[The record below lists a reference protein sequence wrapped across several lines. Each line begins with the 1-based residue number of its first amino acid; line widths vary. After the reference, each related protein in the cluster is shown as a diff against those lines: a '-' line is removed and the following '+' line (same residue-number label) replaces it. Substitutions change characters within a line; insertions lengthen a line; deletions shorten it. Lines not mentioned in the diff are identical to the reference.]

1 MSLRVSVIVPCF
13 NERSTISL
21 LLMAIVEQ
29 MYPLSDLEVV
39 IADGMSTDGT
49 RQAIHSFSSEH
60 PELTIRLID
69 NPQRIIPAALNR
81 AIQVAR
87 GEVII
92 RLDAHSIPNQDY
104 VERCLTI
111 LEDTGAAM
119 VGGVCDIRPSKEGW
133 LARSIAIAASNSL
146 GAADARYRTGGRAGE
161 VDTVPFAAFR
171 REWVDRIGP
180 FDESLLINEDYE
192 FNFRIRQA
200 EGVIW
205 FDPSIRSTY
214 FARSDL
220 ASMARQYA
228 RYGYWKYQMLR
239 RHPQSLR
246 WRQALPPLFVLTAI
260 LLGVASL
267 FWYPSRILL
276 EVQLFLYGG
285 IVLLVGTVEALRK
298 RDVALLLGFPLAVF
312 TIHFA
317 WGGAFLWSILTTFF
331 TWIGKKLTS

>member
-1 MSLRVSVIVPCF
+1 MKSKVSIIIPCF
-13 NERSTISL
+13 NERATITSL
-21 LLMAIVEQ
+21 LQAIFEQ
-29 MYPLSDLEVV
+29 TYPTDDLEVV

-49 RQAIHSFSSEH
+49 RQAIRAFSSEH
-60 PELTIRLID
+60 PELTIQLID

-81 AIQVAR
+81 AIQAAR

-92 RLDAHSIPNQDY
+92 RLDAHSMPNQDY

-119 VGGVCDIRPSKEGW
+119 VGGVCDIRPSREGW
-133 LARSIAIAASNSL
+133 LGRSIALAASHPL
-146 GAADARYRTGGRAGE
+146 GAADARYRVGGEAGE
-161 VDTVPFAAFR
+161 VDTVPFVAFQ
-171 REWVDRIGP
+171 REWVDRIGL

-192 FNFRIRQA
+192 FNFRLRQA

-220 ASMARQYA
+220 ASLARQYA
-228 RYGYWKYQMLR
+228 RYGYWKYKMLH

-260 LLGVASL
+260 LLAVASI
-267 FWYPSRILL
+267 FWYPARILL
-276 EVQLFLYGG
+276 GIQLFLYGAV
-285 IVLLVGTVEALRK
+285 VLLGGAMEALRK
-298 RDVALLLGFPLAVF
+298 CDAALLLGFPLAVC

-317 WGGAFLWSILTTFF
+317 WSGAFLWSICVTFLC
-331 TWIGKKLTS
+331 GLVKRSHP